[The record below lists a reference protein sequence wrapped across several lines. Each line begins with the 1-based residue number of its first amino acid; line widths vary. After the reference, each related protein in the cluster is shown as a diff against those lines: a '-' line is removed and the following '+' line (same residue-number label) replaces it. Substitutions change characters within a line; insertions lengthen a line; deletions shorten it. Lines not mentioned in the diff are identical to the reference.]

1 MKKLFAF
8 ILLIFTI
15 LFTTEA
21 LSQTTFTGV
30 ISSDWHTEGNWDNG
44 FPGPGNDATIQI
56 ESNVIISD
64 GLDIDYTLHN
74 EGDIEI
80 NEVSLV
86 ITGTIENIGNISAY
100 GTALIE
106 IQPSGSINNL
116 SGVISNFASIYNAG
130 FIYNDGFIDN
140 EGYFLIHDSGAV
152 VNEPTGFID
161 NSGEVFNDGAVDN
174 FGLINQCGLWN
185 GSDPIGNPLETA
197 ACQNEIDCTL
207 YECDCA
213 DGIDNEGDGLID
225 CDDPDCASAPEC
237 VDCIAYECDCAD
249 GIDNDGDGQ
258 IDCNDSDCASASECV
273 DCTLYECDCAD
284 GIDNEGDGLIDCDDP
299 DCASNP
305 SCSEGI
311 GGTTFT
317 GVISSDWHTEGNW
330 DNGFPGP
337 GNDATIPIGSN
348 VIISDG
354 LDIDYNLFNEGN
366 IEINEVSIVVT
377 GTIENFGNISAYGT
391 AIIEIQPSGSINNL
405 SGVISNYASIENFG
419 FIYNDGFI
427 DNEGYFFIH
436 DSGTI
441 VNEPTGSVDNNGDVI
456 NLGVV
461 ENLGV
466 INQCGMWQ
474 GLDPNFNPYT
484 TENCDPNLGCTDM
497 TACNF
502 NAQATIDNG
511 FCTYPGC
518 NNVAACN
525 YNLFAGCDDES
536 CVLPDGCTDLTA
548 CNYDSAATCDDGL
561 CTYPGCADAAACNYD
576 FAAGCD
582 DGSCVFPDGC
592 TDLTACNYDPA
603 AGCDDGS
610 CVFPDGCTDST
621 ACTYDSAAI
630 CDDGLCT
637 YPGCADSIA
646 CNFDPTAGCDDGS
659 CYYCSC
665 AGPSL
670 VSFNYEFDY
679 YVAEA
684 SANIYDE
691 AGNLIANLMY
701 VEDGSLIV
709 ADGEFPDDLDF
720 GAMGADPE
728 LEGYYLTGQTISLA
742 EGTYTL
748 ELLDSFGDGWIWEN
762 VYGGVQVDSPEGLL
776 LELDWDDSNAG
787 DVLTGTFNVLGGPIN
802 SACGCMDPIAC
813 NFDPDALYDDD
824 SCQLINGCID
834 STACNYD
841 SAATCDDGSC
851 EFISCNSG
859 CTYPSATNY
868 NSGVTIDDGTCV
880 FECPDI
886 TSDNQDAYDAG
897 AASICPGDFSGD
909 GNVNVSD
916 LGGFLG
922 AFGTPCS
929 TSTLLGCTDSAAS
942 NYNPLAN
949 TDDGACEYDSDEI
962 ERINFD
968 IKNINFTQVGEA
980 YQVSVT
986 LTEPIISPQGA
997 DIGLTVNLASSA
1009 PSVSITPTTL
1019 YWDSENWQD
1028 TRVFTIEVVTE

>member
-80 NEVSLV
+80 NEVFLV
-86 ITGTIENIGNISAY
+86 VTGTIENIGNISAY

-174 FGLINQCGLWN
+174 FGLINQCGFWN
-185 GSDPIGNPLETA
+185 GSDPNGNPLETA

-284 GIDNEGDGLIDCDDP
+284 GMDNDGDGQIDCDDS
-299 DCASNP
+299 DCASSP
-305 SCSEGI
+305 SCS
-311 GGTTFT
+311 GGTGGTIFT

-348 VIISDG
+348 VIISNG

-366 IEINEVSIVVT
+366 IEINEASIVVT
-377 GTIENFGNISAYGT
+377 GTIENSGSISAYGT

-441 VNEPTGSVDNNGDVI
+441 VNEATGSIDNSGEIFNNGA
-456 NLGVV
+456 V
-461 ENLGV
+461 ENSGL
-466 INQCGMWQ
+466 INQCGFWN
-474 GLDPNFNPYT
+474 GSDPNFNPFT
-484 TENCDPNLGCTDM
+484 TENCDPNLGCTDT

-525 YNLFAGCDDES
+525 YNLFAGCDDGS

-603 AGCDDGS
+603 ATCDDGS
-610 CVFPDGCTDST
+610 CAYPGCTDT
-621 ACTYDSAAI
+621 EACNYDSAAI

-824 SCQLINGCID
+824 SCQLINGCTD

-922 AFGTPCS
+922 AFGTQ
-929 TSTLLGCTDSAAS
+929 
-942 NYNPLAN
+942 
-949 TDDGACEYDSDEI
+949 CE
-962 ERINFD
+962 
-968 IKNINFTQVGEA
+968 
-980 YQVSVT
+980 
-986 LTEPIISPQGA
+986 
-997 DIGLTVNLASSA
+997 
-1009 PSVSITPTTL
+1009 
-1019 YWDSENWQD
+1019 
-1028 TRVFTIEVVTE
+1028 